1 MVSLALVFP
10 SHTNIEIHSVLIRVT

>member
-10 SHTNIEIHSVLIRVT
+10 SHTNIEIHSFLIRVT